1 MWIFY
6 TQHILERMEQRGIS
20 KDLLQYAWIHG
31 LQTTDDEWKITVT
44 HTYRDKNI
52 KIIAKK
58 KGKHFIL
65 VTSYYYD

>member
-1 MWIFY
+1 MEIFY

-20 KDLLQYAWIHG
+20 KDILQYTWTHG
-31 LQTTDDEWKITVT
+31 LHSTDEEWKVTVT
-44 HTYRDKNI
+44 HTHKDKNI